1 MMTLMV
7 CYSDSTV
14 ITSYTDI
21 TDREDAIH
29 LALLDLRQN
38 GDYAV
43 LVTDDGECEWDSRV
57 GDE

>member
-1 MMTLMV
+1 MMTLNV

-14 ITSYTDI
+14 ITSYSI

-29 LALLDLRQN
+29 LALRDLRQN

-43 LVTDDGECEWDSRV
+43 LMTEDGECEWDSRL